1 MVIQIDDDFDL
12 DKIADSGQCFRWE
25 KLCGSSVLLNGG
37 STASYR
43 IISGGDCLYISALGD
58 GCYELD
64 CTEDRYNRFWMDY
77 FDLGEN
83 YRDIRDQIDSERD
96 PFLWEAA
103 KHEQG
108 IRILRQDPWEMLITF
123 IISQNKN
130 IPAIRRSVEFLAESC
145 GEKKIDSRGVE
156 YYAFP
161 TPGAIVSLSD
171 EALKAC
177 KLGYRCSYVRR
188 AAEAVAEGKLDLQ
201 SLLSADEECTLQELT
216 SLYGVGSKVANCI
229 SLFGLH
235 HLDAFP
241 KDVWIKRVLS
251 QEYPEGYP
259 FAAYS
264 PYNGVY
270 QQYMFAYIRKKGA
283 VH

>member
-1 MVIQIDDDFDL
+1 
-12 DKIADSGQCFRWE
+12 
-25 KLCGSSVLLNGG
+25 
-37 STASYR
+37 
-43 IISGGDCLYISALGD
+43 
-58 GCYELD
+58 
-64 CTEDRYNRFWMDY
+64 
-77 FDLGEN
+77 
-83 YRDIRDQIDSERD
+83 
-96 PFLWEAA
+96 
-103 KHEQG
+103 
-108 IRILRQDPWEMLITF
+108 MLVTF